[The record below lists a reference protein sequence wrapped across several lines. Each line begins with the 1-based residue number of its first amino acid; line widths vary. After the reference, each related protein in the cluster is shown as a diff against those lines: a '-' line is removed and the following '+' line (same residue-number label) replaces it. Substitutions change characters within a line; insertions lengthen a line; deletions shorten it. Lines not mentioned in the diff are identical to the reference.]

1 MQVRLGRLL
10 FQAPSPPPRRM
21 FLATRWV
28 VWNSPPESTVARGS
42 TRALRGSRRNTTWV
56 ASSARWASPIS
67 RRQVDVDQVQVAP
80 GHLIEPLLRPG
91 LHIGAQEPSLVLP
104 FVPPFALFS
113 VCSMSAAARD
123 RTKTVYP
130 IGSVF
135 GLPRVRVRM
144 QQARLQAH
152 GPQRRN
158 VVFRTSQIRPR
169 VATRNR
175 QKSIRPLA

>member
-1 MQVRLGRLL
+1 MEQPAREHCGAGQHAGLAGEPQEHDLGSVFGQVGIADLAQAGR
-10 FQAPSPPPRRM
+10 
-21 FLATRWV
+21 
-28 VWNSPPESTVARGS
+28 
-42 TRALRGSRRNTTWV
+42 
-56 ASSARWASPIS
+56 
-67 RRQVDVDQVQVAP
+67 VDQVQVAP

-158 VVFRTSQIRPR
+158 VVFRTFQIRPR